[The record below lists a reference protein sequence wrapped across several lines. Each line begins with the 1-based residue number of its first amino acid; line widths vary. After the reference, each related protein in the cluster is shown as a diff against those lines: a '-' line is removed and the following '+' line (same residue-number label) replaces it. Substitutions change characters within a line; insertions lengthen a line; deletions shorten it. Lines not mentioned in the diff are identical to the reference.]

1 MVNTL
6 EAIQLVNDMNSKIFL
21 LVVLGLYCL
30 LAYYQYNRIS
40 WDSELSTRAY
50 KLGLFIYSRVTS
62 FFFPLAVVAFMHINT
77 TLEEMIIFIAG
88 FYSIIMVMTF
98 GFLFILGFE
107 KLLAFMGI
115 KKGGLYK

>member
-1 MVNTL
+1 MVTTL
-6 EAIQLVNDMNSKIFL
+6 ETIQLVNDMNAKMFL
-21 LVVLGLYCL
+21 LVVLGIYCV

-40 WDSELSTRAY
+40 WESELAIRAY

-62 FFFPLAVVAFMHINT
+62 FFFPIAVVVFLHINT

-88 FYSIIMVMTF
+88 FYSIIIVMTF
-98 GFLFILGFE
+98 GFLFMLGFE
-107 KLLAFMGI
+107 KLLSFMGI